1 MNAEEAP
8 APVPLPRRLS
18 SKRFALLTFAALEL
32 WLWIGTAGLDY
43 ERGSLFPFRTA
54 GWFVIGQVFMIPFF
68 GLAAWVLALSFKR
81 WPKVV
86 GILVLGGVA
95 LLIGTAIPDRL
106 PRQRLNWLID
116 SDLMRH
122 GEIETLQVT
131 DSFND
136 GEVYNGSLL
145 VGPEFIAALGVNP
158 AFKMVKRHP
167 DEYVYPGQEGTIY
180 QSKRAE
186 LRVVPDGSRC
196 FFKSFYPYIPPKPRQ
211 EN

>member
-8 APVPLPRRLS
+8 TPSPS
-18 SKRFALLTFAALEL
+18 SRGFSSLRFGLLTFVSLEL

-54 GWFVIGQVFMIPFF
+54 GWFILGQVFMIPFF
-68 GLAAWVLALSFKR
+68 GVAAWVMALFFKR

-116 SDLMRH
+116 PDLMRH
-122 GEIETLQVT
+122 AEIETLQVA

-136 GEVYNGSLL
+136 GEVYSGSLL
-145 VGPEFIAALGVNP
+145 VGPEFIATLGVNP
-158 AFKMVKRHP
+158 IFTMAKRHP

-186 LRVVPDGSRC
+186 LRVIPDGSRC
-196 FFKSFYPYIPPKPRQ
+196 FFKSSFPYVPPKPRQ